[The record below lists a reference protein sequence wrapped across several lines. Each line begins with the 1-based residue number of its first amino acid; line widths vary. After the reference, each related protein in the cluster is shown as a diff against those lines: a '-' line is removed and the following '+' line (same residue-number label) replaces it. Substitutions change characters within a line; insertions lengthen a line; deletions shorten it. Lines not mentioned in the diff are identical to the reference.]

1 MVTTRAQSRV
11 KPPLNIDLDSP
22 LELRYFSESAAYIVY
37 QIGKHLTRLPFK
49 DEDFDS
55 PSRSDT
61 QHPGIDPRIRG
72 KLLRLRKQFSS
83 ATPVLESH
91 NYFQEHV
98 APLFPPGILIEQS
111 LCTVAP
117 ALLKHYNKELRRDEK
132 RQFLRDEG
140 RAGTY
145 LAEDESH
152 GLLVTSMIYDDQH
165 ASCDFKPKWLTQS
178 PFAPKNA
185 KHCRN
190 CAIAAKRGDD
200 DDGFPA
206 WCPLVLNSN
215 DEELLKKHLDGA
227 FGNLRGAPI
236 FVPEQV
242 SYAIPFLEQSGMMGR
257 LRELQEE
264 YGTEDLLG
272 EGPPS
277 EKLKLAMTLR
287 DCSMFMKV
295 RSEL

>member
-1 MVTTRAQSRV
+1 MVTTRAQSRA
-11 KPPLNIDLDSP
+11 KPPLRIELDSP

-37 QIGKHLTRLPFK
+37 QIGKPLTRLPFK

-55 PSRSDT
+55 PPPNDSHRPT
-61 QHPGIDPRIRG
+61 VDPSIRG
-72 KLLRLRKQFSS
+72 KLLRLRKQHRS

-91 NYFQEHV
+91 TYFRNNIV
-98 APLFPPGILIEQS
+98 PLFPPGMLVEQE
-111 LCTVAP
+111 LCEVSP

-145 LAEDESH
+145 LAEEEPH

-165 ASCDFKPKWLTQS
+165 ACCDFKPKWLVQS
-178 PFAPKNA
+178 PFAPEDA
-185 KHCRN
+185 KRCRN
-190 CAIAAKRGDD
+190 CAMAAKSGDH
-200 DDGFPA
+200 DGFMR
-206 WCPLVLNSN
+206 WCPMVLNRN

-242 SYAIPFLEQSGMMGR
+242 SYAIPFLKQSGMLRR

-295 RSEL
+295 RREL